1 MGQWLQY
8 QTCDQDVAGLSS
20 TQTMQ
25 KCLVVVVMQPYATIT
40 VATCYCCSWYHWRG
54 NTRDSVLASIA
65 TDLEWTSDPR
75 ELTKP
80 VEASHTDGSHV
91 LVETWLRRRCHASH
105 DSIIFKPQGWTRAAR
120 QIRAMM
126 WCTGPESLLCPP
138 FSACMVCRHRV
149 ADFLDTVFKWKNGRC
164 CSFISCVC
172 LSGTAGA
179 VDEETFIRSFEDVSK
194 VYVSN
199 NFVTACL
206 VFIWFWSLVCWFK
219 IVYQ

>member
-80 VEASHTDGSHV
+80 VEASHTDGSHM

-120 QIRAMM
+120 QIQAMM